1 MESSH
6 FDQAY
11 GFPDRGSL
19 TASVAMALSSGCC
32 GLSAGFMKVF
42 CGAFLERQPLPLF
55 FRVPSPICCL
65 ELGSC
70 YLNYGGE
77 ACTLVM
83 PSRLLSWKELWSL
96 GLPGVEL
103 LCWKRQICALFNPK
117 LFWFFFYPLQ
127 LNISPSDV
135 EVEMQSFLRLKSWG
149 IRSRYR

>member
-83 PSRLLSWKELWSL
+83 PSRVLSWKELWSL

-117 LFWFFFYPLQ
+117 LFCFFF
-127 LNISPSDV
+127 
-135 EVEMQSFLRLKSWG
+135 FLSLAAERQP
-149 IRSRYR
+149 I

>member
-83 PSRLLSWKELWSL
+83 PSRVLSWKELWSL

-103 LCWKRQICALFNPK
+103 LCWKRQIELSLRKRGIWWVRVK
-117 LFWFFFYPLQ
+117 LVPCRGTEKRAGCFPAPATSLGWFFP
-127 LNISPSDV
+127 
-135 EVEMQSFLRLKSWG
+135 
-149 IRSRYR
+149 

>member
-55 FRVPSPICCL
+55 FRVRSPICCL

-83 PSRLLSWKELWSL
+83 PSRVLSWKELWSL

-117 LFWFFFYPLQ
+117 LFWFFFLSLAAEHQP
-127 LNISPSDV
+127 I
-135 EVEMQSFLRLKSWG
+135 WC
-149 IRSRYR
+149 RSRNAEFSQIEILGYKVKV